1 MTTPYIGE
9 VQIFGFNYAPYGWA
23 LCNGAT
29 LNISQYSTLYSLLGT
44 AYGGNGTS
52 TFQLPNLTTRAPCS
66 QGTGLGLSQ
75 HVIGESFG
83 EAAHTLVSNEMPVHN
98 HSAQGFGG
106 GGGTH
111 AAQPTANA
119 ALTGSSIF
127 EVYNNNQQPN
137 TTLLPTTL
145 ATYGGSQPHENRQ
158 PYLAVNFCIA
168 LSGVYPSF
176 S

>member
-9 VQIFGFNYAPYGWA
+9 VQIFGFNFAPYGWA

-29 LNISQYSTLYSLLGT
+29 LSVSQYSTLYALLGT

-75 HVIGESFG
+75 RVIGEAFG
-83 EAAHTLVSNEMPVHN
+83 EAAHTLISNEMPMHM
-98 HSAQGFGG
+98 HTAQGFGG
-106 GGGTH
+106 SGTRSP
-111 AAQPTANA
+111 QPAANA
-119 ALTGSSIF
+119 ALTSSGFI
-127 EVYNNNQQPN
+127 EDYNNQQPPN
-137 TTLLPTTL
+137 TTLLPTTVS
-145 ATYGGSQPHENRQ
+145 TYGGSQPHENRQ
-158 PYLAVNFCIA
+158 PFLAVNFCIA
-168 LSGVYPSF
+168 LAGAYPQF